1 MYALAKKIQWSR
13 PETHEEILF
22 VVMFGGLHI
31 KVVALK
37 TIGDLLEGS
46 GWTGALV
53 RVGMA
58 TSGTADIFLKA
69 YMLPV
74 LDECIKLQPVVCIC
88 FFRGHTISMLKT
100 E

>member
-1 MYALAKKIQWSR
+1 MYALAKIIQWSW
-13 PETHEEILF
+13 PETHGENIF

-46 GWTGALV
+46 GWTGTLV
-53 RVGMA
+53 KAGVA

-69 YMLPV
+69 SMLPV
-74 LDECIKLQPVVCIC
+74 LDECIKLQPVVCIY
-88 FFRGHTISMLKT
+88 FFREHTISMLKT